1 MTLARHSSARWHV
14 LGEWPSGQWRVGVVV
29 GALAL
34 LLGGCTGSSPR
45 FRTAG
50 GGEAVVEEEVRFAS
64 RVREEETRGDDARV
78 DPDQAQRDF
87 SASRVERMPEGLDRD
102 RFLLEAVSYLG
113 VPYAY
118 GESTKDGIDCSGY
131 TSRVY
136 KNGAN
141 IALPRSSREQFASGA
156 PVQGDS
162 LQFGDLVFFDTT
174 GSGVSHVGI
183 YLEDYL
189 FAHAS
194 VSYGV
199 TISSLRSNY
208 YRQRYIGA
216 RRVAGGRRV
225 QSQVER

>member
-1 MTLARHSSARWHV
+1 MTVVRHTSARM
-14 LGEWPSGQWRVGVVV
+14 LASGGCPTGRWRVGVVV
-29 GALAL
+29 LAL
-34 LLGGCTGSSPR
+34 VLAGCTGSSPR

-64 RVREEETRGDDARV
+64 RVREEETREDDAKV
-78 DPDQAQRDF
+78 DPGQARRDL
-87 SASRVERMPEGLDRD
+87 SANRVERTPEGLNRD
-102 RFLLEAVSYLG
+102 KFLLEAVSYLG

-141 IALPRSSREQFASGA
+141 IALPRSSREQYAAGA

-199 TISSLRSNY
+199 TISSLQSRY
-208 YRQRYIGA
+208 YRERYVGA
-216 RRVAGGRRV
+216 RRVAGG
-225 QSQVER
+225 